1 MKFYLKYLFFLILF
15 TGCRSHFDYTKM
27 KISPIESYTQN
38 IENYNSENFEILNE
52 IDNLKISG
60 TLISP
65 KGQFDKLVI
74 IVPGTGADTRNNH
87 FKLAEYLLKNNIAV
101 FRYDDRG
108 VNKSEGDYVKVWYTA
123 SDMENEV
130 FFVTKY
136 LRTKFKNKKIGL
148 IGHSM
153 GGMATIGAYSKG
165 APADF
170 LVQLSTPVMK
180 NGEDLIYQLKSGL
193 NSYDKAFN
201 YETDEEKLRI
211 MHLIHQIIIE
221 NKELDLV
228 SMNKKIGKEL
238 KAKGYNQKDSWKYYV
253 HPILQDMV
261 IKNYEP
267 VYKDSRIPILYIV
280 GSSDKYVD
288 AKNNI
293 TTLKSFDNNNIT
305 IKEFGE
311 YNHLLRKGEIKKD
324 KTAYLIS
331 DDVIDFILKWIKQE
345 LKLDS
350 KNNY

>member
-27 KISPIESYTQN
+27 TISPIESYLQN

-52 IDNLKISG
+52 IDNLTLSG

-65 KGQFDKLVI
+65 KGEFDELVI
-74 IVPGTGADTRNNH
+74 IVPGTGADTRNSH
-87 FKLAEYLLKNNIAV
+87 YKLAESLLKDNIAV

-123 SDMENEV
+123 SDMENEL

-165 APADF
+165 APVDF
-170 LVQLSTPVMK
+170 LIQLSTPVMK

-201 YETDEEKLRI
+201 YETDEEKLRV
-211 MHLIHQIIIE
+211 MYLIHQIIIE
-221 NKELDLV
+221 NKELDVV
-228 SMNKKIGKEL
+228 SMNKQIGEVL
-238 KAKGYNQKDSWKYYV
+238 KSKGYNKKDSWKYYV

-261 IKNYEP
+261 IKNYEL

-305 IKEFGE
+305 IKEIGG
-311 YNHLLRKGEIKKD
+311 YNHMLRKGEIKKD

-331 DDVIDFILKWIKQE
+331 DDVIDFILEWIRKTTA
-345 LKLDS
+345 
-350 KNNY
+350 NNG